1 MRSVLAAPLV
11 AFTLS
16 VFSLAQQSID
26 PAANSRIKDHA
37 SFGNQKAPK
46 KEKAPTTRTVSGQVT
61 NETGQ
66 VLEGAL
72 VTLTDK
78 KTNEKTSFFT
88 KKDGRYKFDDLSF
101 NNDYE
106 VQARYKDKS
115 SEPRKLSQFDT
126 TPRPVRILEIRT
138 GAATTTAASADNKTA
153 APPKR

>member
-1 MRSVLAAPLV
+1 MKRLLAAPFAV
-11 AFTLS
+11 VIS
-16 VFSLAQQSID
+16 VSFCLAQQSID
-26 PAANSRIKDHA
+26 PANTHVKDNA

-46 KEKAPTTRTVSGQVT
+46 KEKAPTSRTVSGQVT
-61 NETGQ
+61 DDTGQ

-88 KKDGRYKFDDLSF
+88 KKDGRYKFEDLSF

-115 SEPRKLSQFDT
+115 SEARKLSQYDT
-126 TPRPVRILEIRT
+126 TPRPVRILAIAT
-138 GAATTTAASADNKTA
+138 GSGAAVNSAANKATP
-153 APPKR
+153 APKQ